1 MKRLQQKKNL
11 ADPKNRQME
20 WIKLVCQNREWID
33 IHGYPRQAYFG
44 QIDIDGL
51 EEREKGHIGAKQNF
65 RVLFFSIF

>member
-51 EEREKGHIGAKQNF
+51 EERERETHWGQTNF
-65 RVLFFSIF
+65 RVLFLLIF

>member
-1 MKRLQQKKNL
+1 
-11 ADPKNRQME
+11 ME

-51 EEREKGHIGAKQNF
+51 EEREKGHIGAKQ
-65 RVLFFSIF
+65 VLESFHFQVFHEIFS

>member
-1 MKRLQQKKNL
+1 
-11 ADPKNRQME
+11 ME